1 MIFFLLEKRERVK
14 SLRESITKVIRRKKS
29 QISLR
34 FNFLEICKQCR
45 GKLEQASLVT
55 LPTQEFS
62 IASEFV
68 EDPPG
73 DVKAEEG
80 LSKDLTQVHD
90 IPT

>member
-1 MIFFLLEKRERVK
+1 MNDFFLLEKRERVK
-14 SLRESITKVIRRKKS
+14 SLKESITKVIRRKKS
-29 QISLR
+29 QISLC
-34 FNFLEICKQCR
+34 FNFKEICKQCR

-68 EDPPG
+68 EAPPG
-73 DVKAEEG
+73 EEG
-80 LSKDLTQVHD
+80 LSKDLAQVHD